1 MYICMGHVS
10 PTVFGVLRQ
19 PAPNTIAGLALVNI
33 SHNQQLCTKR
43 SVSSYKQGE
52 RSDTN
57 GFEEVDFE
65 NSFESMSRLGDRLFS
80 TEFTE
85 LSM

>member
-1 MYICMGHVS
+1 M
-10 PTVFGVLRQ
+10 
-19 PAPNTIAGLALVNI
+19 
-33 SHNQQLCTKR
+33 
-43 SVSSYKQGE
+43 SSYKQGE